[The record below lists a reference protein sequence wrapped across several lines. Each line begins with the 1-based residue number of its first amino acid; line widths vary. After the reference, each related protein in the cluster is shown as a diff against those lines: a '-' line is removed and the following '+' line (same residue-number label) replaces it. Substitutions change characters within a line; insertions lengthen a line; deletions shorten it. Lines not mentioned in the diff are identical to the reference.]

1 MDEYYCEDPCCYFY
15 QPCPIHDAIVLK
27 QPAPAPLVSTLGG
40 ETILFEDNFDGCLLT
55 GWNWV
60 REDKNAWRCEE
71 HSLAIKAKP
80 GGIWGSFFSDN
91 LAANFLLRPVPE
103 GCTAFEA
110 TVKLRPSGYGEQ
122 GGLFWMYDDNNYVK
136 LVVEGMK
143 DGSVAIVLARY
154 SEANGSAAVINK
166 VPIESGVFSL
176 RLELSPCGEKISGLL
191 DTGYCMRLI
200 GSCDAKTL
208 LSHTLALGLGAH
220 GGSAEGSGWAQFS
233 SFRCLRIAPNRV
245 QFGASRPLLEEGSIG
260 DTGNPDPEEEI
271 LYAPETPQPG
281 GWVFSSALSAAERA
295 NIQGMLAAQG
305 LTTT

>member
-1 MDEYYCEDPCCYFY
+1 MDDYCEDPCCYFY
-15 QPCPIHDAIVLK
+15 QPCPVHDAIVLPK
-27 QPAPAPLVSTLGG
+27 QPAALSTLGG
-40 ETILFEDNFDGCLLT
+40 ETILFEDKFVGSLQP
-55 GWNWV
+55 GWNWL

-71 HSLAIKAKP
+71 QSLLIKAKP
-80 GGIWGSFFSDN
+80 GGIWGNFFSDN

-110 TVKLRPSGYGEQ
+110 TVKLSPSSYGEQ
-122 GGLFWMYDDNNYVK
+122 GGLFWLYDDNNYIK

-143 DGSVAIVLARY
+143 DGSVAIVLA
-154 SEANGSAAVINK
+154 SEENGSPSVINK
-166 VPIESGVFSL
+166 VPMEAGVSASI

-200 GSCDAKTL
+200 GSCEAKTL
-208 LSHTLALGLGAH
+208 LSHTVAMGVGAH
-220 GGSAEGSGWAQFS
+220 GGAPEGSGWAHFS

-245 QFGASRPLLEEGSIG
+245 QFGASRPVEESSVD
-260 DTGNPDPEEEI
+260 DTGDPDLEEEI

-305 LTTT
+305 LPTT